1 MIVRQPDDSFVNLLE
16 RSSVMMDITSIKDV
30 VGVLTDIVLT
40 ALSVA
45 TYYRNN
51 KKEDSFKKPTKPNES

>member
-1 MIVRQPDDSFVNLLE
+1 
-16 RSSVMMDITSIKDV
+16 MMDITSIKDV

-45 TYYRNN
+45 TYYCNN
-51 KKEDSFKKPTKPNES
+51 KKEDSSKTPDKHDES

>member
-30 VGVLTDIVLT
+30 VGVLTDIVLI

-51 KKEDSFKKPTKPNES
+51 KKEDSSKQPRKHNES

>member
-1 MIVRQPDDSFVNLLE
+1 
-16 RSSVMMDITSIKDV
+16 MMDITSIKDV

-51 KKEDSFKKPTKPNES
+51 KKEDSSKQPSQHNES

>member
-1 MIVRQPDDSFVNLLE
+1 
-16 RSSVMMDITSIKDV
+16 MMDITSIKDV
-30 VGVLTDIVLT
+30 VGVLTDIVLTDIVLT

-51 KKEDSFKKPTKPNES
+51 KKEDSSKTPDKHNES